1 VPKQAPE
8 EPEEDRGSEA
18 APEHHEGQ
26 LPPVGDGRDD
36 VAPEALPRPRDH
48 RGLPLPPVGGAGLV
62 VGAKPHL
69 IAPVDQ
75 GPGLLRGPAEGR
87 VLLGQ
92 PPAHRRR
99 VLLEGPA
106 PGRLRREAPALE
118 VPADGPD
125 RDVQPDL
132 LGQELLDGLS
142 GPEGEGQAE
151 LVGTAAHDQP
161 DDQRRLMRRQ
171 AWSRGPATPLRLE
184 RPAPSG
190 LPGLPPFPDGLTGHA
205 EDLGGFRVRH
215 PGPHRRD
222 GAFPQ
227 RFLGGGRER
236 AGIGEFHARKTTT
249 AHLDQDDKKY

>member
-1 VPKQAPE
+1 
-8 EPEEDRGSEA
+8 
-18 APEHHEGQ
+18 
-26 LPPVGDGRDD
+26 
-36 VAPEALPRPRDH
+36 
-48 RGLPLPPVGGAGLV
+48 
-62 VGAKPHL
+62 
-69 IAPVDQ
+69 VDQ